1 MKLKKKEAMERWRNL
16 AENQPIL
23 PHMKPLPYDA
33 RGSRY
38 GSAGIRIDGS
48 PEFCDA
54 VLSRLKD
61 ILAAENSATR
71 INLSW
76 NEVSDDDNLGKRF
89 NNKEDDASC
98 VYIRLQSRGN
108 GKRTSGAKSAAA
120 LSRSLKRKVAAGATA
135 PLEL

>member
-1 MKLKKKEAMERWRNL
+1 MKKKDAMERWRGL

-23 PHMKPLPYDA
+23 PHMRPLAYDA

-38 GSAGIRIDGS
+38 GSSGIRIDGT

-61 ILAAENSATR
+61 ILAAENSVTR

-76 NEVSDDDNLGKRF
+76 NEVSDDDKLGKRF
-89 NNKEDDASC
+89 NNKEEDASC
-98 VYIRLQSRGN
+98 VYIRLQERGN
-108 GKRTSGAKSAAA
+108 GRRLSSAMKAV
-120 LSRSLKRKVAAGATA
+120 SVSNRQKRKVAASATA
-135 PLEL
+135 ALDL